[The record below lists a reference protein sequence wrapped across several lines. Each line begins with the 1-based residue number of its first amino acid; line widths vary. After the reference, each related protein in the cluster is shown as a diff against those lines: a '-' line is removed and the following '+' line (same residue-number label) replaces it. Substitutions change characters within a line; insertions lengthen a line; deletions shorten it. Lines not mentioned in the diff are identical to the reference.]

1 MRLNRV
7 LVVVKDGWWSEE
19 EDRFESLNIIRL
31 KAIVMSNNFVLDQVV
46 CSLGFLRTYAM
57 VG

>member
-1 MRLNRV
+1 MNRV

-19 EDRFESLNIIRL
+19 EDRFESLNVIRL
-31 KAIVMSNNFVLDQVV
+31 KAIVMSDNFVLDQVV